1 MTFWERENGRERG
14 IPWHDGLQD
23 RRLPSNHVC
32 CSQSCC
38 LNFLFPLTTRPQLL
52 ARVFRYIYPDLSEAL
67 PVAGDGR
74 LSDGTPAIR
83 GKPL

>member
-1 MTFWERENGRERG
+1 
-14 IPWHDGLQD
+14 PWHGGLQE

-52 ARVFRYIYPDLSEAL
+52 ARVFRHIYPDLSEPLLWLETGDCRTAHL
-67 PVAGDGR
+67 PYVGNHFNCTVGCAH
-74 LSDGTPAIR
+74 
-83 GKPL
+83 